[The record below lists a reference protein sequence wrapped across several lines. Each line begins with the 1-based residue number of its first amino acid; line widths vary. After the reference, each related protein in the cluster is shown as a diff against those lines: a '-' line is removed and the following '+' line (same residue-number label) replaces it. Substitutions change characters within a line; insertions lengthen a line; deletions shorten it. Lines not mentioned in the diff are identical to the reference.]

1 MGSALDLTESQTDL
15 IAKAAGYRVPAESV
29 DGMDVLAVE
38 GAVKRAIDEIRAG
51 RGPRFIEFRTYRF
64 RAHSM
69 FDAQLYRDKQEIEEW
84 RQRGPIVTFE
94 RRLRELEMLDDAEL
108 ARIESEVA
116 QEIETAVEF
125 AEASEWEPIE
135 ELTRHVYAEGGPA

>member
-1 MGSALDLTESQTDL
+1 
-15 IAKAAGYRVPAESV
+15 
-29 DGMDVLAVE
+29 
-38 GAVKRAIDEIRAG
+38 
-51 RGPRFIEFRTYRF
+51 
-64 RAHSM
+64 
-69 FDAQLYRDKQEIEEW
+69 
-84 RQRGPIVTFE
+84 
-94 RRLRELEMLDDAEL
+94 MLDAEL